1 MDLSKRSVIQFILA
15 ITLILS
21 IIHPVITGRSD
32 TQDEGRVEYNAKENK
47 ATVSSNGYIFSF
59 VGRGSPPFY
68 RFSDPNNRTYFVK
81 FMKLIEFTDEDED
94 GKYSSKEAIPQGQ
107 YSLPSADWSF
117 AVNDKE
123 QTFTFSTP
131 DNANTPAIN
140 LVNHYTTEQ
149 PELLKF
155 DIQIANWV
163 WHDATNMLALQFD
176 VLSEQDSD
184 TGAYELENGVELEE
198 NAYFES
204 STIAKVDGDIASV
217 GITKEKKSVF
227 LAYSQFNILEHDP
240 IIGFRGVPGVI
251 GSITTTHYSYMVLIA
266 SALLVIVVY
275 SRRR

>member
-1 MDLSKRSVIQFILA
+1 MLVILA
-15 ITLILS
+15 ITLVLS
-21 IIHPVITGRSD
+21 VIHPALAGRSD
-32 TQDEGRVEYNAKENK
+32 PQDEGRVEYNTQENK

-59 VGRGSPPFY
+59 IGRGGVPFY

-81 FMKLIEFTDEDED
+81 FMKLIEFTDEDAD
-94 GKYSSKEAIPQGQ
+94 GKYSSKEAIPRGK

-117 AVNDKE
+117 TINDID

-131 DNANTPAIN
+131 SNADTPAIS
-140 LVNHYTTEQ
+140 LVNQYTTEQ

-155 DIQIANWV
+155 DIQIANWM
-163 WHDATNMLALQFD
+163 WIDTANMLALQFD
-176 VLSEQDSD
+176 VLSEKDTD
-184 TGAYELENGVELEE
+184 TGADELENGVELEE

-204 STIAKVDGDIASV
+204 STIAKVDGEEASV
-217 GITKEKKSVF
+217 GITIENKSVF
-227 LAYSQFNILEHDP
+227 LAYPHFDNLEHDP

-266 SALLVIVVY
+266 SVLLVIVVY

>member
-1 MDLSKRSVIQFILA
+1 MSKRSVIQFILA

-32 TQDEGRVEYNAKENK
+32 TQEEGRVEYNTKENK
-47 ATVSSNGYIFSF
+47 ATVGSNGYAFSF

-81 FMKLIEFTDEDED
+81 FMKLIEFTDEDVD
-94 GKYSSKEAIPQGQ
+94 GKYSSKEAIPQGT

-117 AVNDKE
+117 TMNGMD
-123 QTFTFSTP
+123 QPFTFSTP
-131 DNANTPAIN
+131 DNANTPAIS
-140 LVNHYTTEQ
+140 LVNHYDPKQ
-149 PELLKF
+149 PEYLKF
-155 DIQIANWV
+155 DVQIANWV
-163 WHDATNMLALQFD
+163 WHDTTNMLALQFD
-176 VLSEQDSD
+176 VISEKDPD
-184 TGAYELENGVELEE
+184 TTAHELEDGVELDE

-204 STIAKVDGDIASV
+204 STIVMIDYVGARV
-217 GITKEKKSVF
+217 GITNEKKSVF
-227 LAYSQFNILEHDP
+227 LAYPHFDILEHDP

-266 SALLVIVVY
+266 SALLVIIVY